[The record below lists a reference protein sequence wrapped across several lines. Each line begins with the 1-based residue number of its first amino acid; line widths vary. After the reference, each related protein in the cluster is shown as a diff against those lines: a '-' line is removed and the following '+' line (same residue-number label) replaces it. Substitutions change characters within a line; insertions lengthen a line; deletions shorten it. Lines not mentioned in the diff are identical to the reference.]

1 MVTPVSASFPTSSPQ
16 PAQVDGSAKT
26 RILYLGGL
34 GRSGSTLIERLLGE
48 LPGVCA
54 VGEVVHMW
62 RRGVVEGERCGCGEP
77 FGECPFWRLAGKA
90 AFGGWDRLDV
100 DRVAALR
107 GAVDRTRFVP
117 QLAAPAMR
125 PAFRRALDE
134 YVSYYQ
140 RIYAAI
146 AEASGCSFIVDSSKH
161 ASLAFC
167 LGRCQDLDL
176 RIVHVVRDSRAVAYS
191 WTKKVNRPDAAAA
204 AASYMTRYSPANA
217 AVQWN
222 VQNGAMH
229 LLARTGTP
237 ILRVRY
243 EDAARAP
250 EAVLRDIAGFAGLAA
265 VGRALRFLGGAGDD
279 RWAEFR
285 AAHTVSGNPMR
296 FTTGRIPIRPD
307 ESWRTAMPAGQRR
320 MVTALTLPLLSHY
333 GYGRPAA

>member
-16 PAQVDGSAKT
+16 PAQVDGSAKP
-26 RILYLGGL
+26 RVLYLGGL

-62 RRGVVEGERCGCGEP
+62 RRGIVEGERCGCGEP
-77 FGECPFWRLAGKA
+77 FGECPFWRLVGKA
-90 AFGGWDRLDV
+90 AFGGWDRV
-100 DRVAALR
+100 DIGRVAALQR
-107 GAVDRTRFVP
+107 TVDRTRFVP

-134 YVSYYQ
+134 YMSYYQ

-191 WTKKVNRPDAAAA
+191 WTKEVNRPDGAAG
-204 AASYMTRYSPANA
+204 SYMTRYSPATS

-250 EAVLRDIAGFAGLAA
+250 EAVLRGIAAFAGLAVA
-265 VGRALRFLGGAGDD
+265 GGALRFLGGAGDD

-285 AAHTVSGNPMR
+285 AAHTASGNPMR
-296 FTTGRIPIRPD
+296 FTTGRIPIRCD
-307 ESWRTAMPAGQRR
+307 ESWRTAMPTGQRR
-320 MVTALTLPLLSHY
+320 IVTALTLPLLSHY
-333 GYGRPAA
+333 GYARSAA

>member
-204 AASYMTRYSPANA
+204 SYMTRYSPANA

>member
-16 PAQVDGSAKT
+16 PAQVDGSAKA

-125 PAFRRALDE
+125 PAFRQALDE

-191 WTKKVNRPDAAAA
+191 WTKKVNRPDAA

-333 GYGRPAA
+333 GYARPAA

>member
-204 AASYMTRYSPANA
+204 SYMTRYSPANA

-333 GYGRPAA
+333 GYARPAA

>member
-1 MVTPVSASFPTSSPQ
+1 MATPVSASSPTNPQ
-16 PAQVDGSAKT
+16 PAQVAGPA
-26 RILYLGGL
+26 RPRVLYLGGL

-62 RRGVVEGERCGCGEP
+62 RRGVVEGELCGCGKP
-77 FGECPFWRLAGKA
+77 FGECPFWQLVGKA
-90 AFGGWDRLDV
+90 AFGGWDRV
-100 DRVAALR
+100 DIGRVTALQ

-117 QLAAPAMR
+117 LLAAPVRR
-125 PAFRRALDE
+125 PAFRQALDE
-134 YVSYYQ
+134 YLSYYL

-146 AEASGCSFIVDSSKH
+146 TEASGCSFIVDSSKH

-191 WTKKVNRPDAAAA
+191 WAKKVNRPDAAAV
-204 AASYMTRYSPANA
+204 SYMTSYSPATSA
-217 AVQWN
+217 AQWN

-243 EDAARAP
+243 EDAVRAP
-250 EAVLRDIAGFAGLAA
+250 EAALRDIAAFAGLATSSA
-265 VGRALRFLGGAGDD
+265 ALGFLGGAGGD
-279 RWAEFR
+279 RWAELS
-285 AAHTVSGNPMR
+285 AAHTASGNPMR
-296 FTTGRIPIRPD
+296 FTTGRIAIRRD
-307 ESWRTAMPAGQRR
+307 EEWRAAMPAAQRR
-320 MVTALTLPLLSHY
+320 MVTALTLPLLSIY
-333 GYGRPAA
+333 GYTGRPHD

>member
-1 MVTPVSASFPTSSPQ
+1 
-16 PAQVDGSAKT
+16 VDGSAKT

-204 AASYMTRYSPANA
+204 SYMTRYSPANA

-333 GYGRPAA
+333 GYARPAA

>member
-1 MVTPVSASFPTSSPQ
+1 MATPVSASFPTSSPQ
-16 PAQVDGSAKT
+16 RAQVDGSARP

-77 FGECPFWRLAGKA
+77 FGECPFWRLVGKS
-90 AFGGWDRLDV
+90 AFAGWDRV
-100 DRVAALR
+100 DAGRVAALQ
-107 GAVDRTRFVP
+107 GMVDRTRFVP

-134 YVSYYQ
+134 YTSYYQ

-167 LGRCQDLDL
+167 LGRCPDLDL

-191 WTKKVNRPDAAAA
+191 WTKKVDRPDAT
-204 AASYMTRYSPANA
+204 AASYMTRYSPATA
-217 AVQWN
+217 AAQWN

-229 LLARTGTP
+229 LLARTATP

-243 EDAARAP
+243 EDAVRAP
-250 EAVLRDIAGFAGLAA
+250 EAVLRNIAAFAGLATA
-265 VGRALRFLGGAGDD
+265 GRALRFVGGAGND
-279 RWAEFR
+279 RWAEFH
-285 AAHTVSGNPMR
+285 AAHTASGNPMR

-307 ESWRTAMPAGQRR
+307 EEWRTAMPAGQRR
-320 MVTALTLPLLSHY
+320 MVTTLTLPLLSHY
-333 GYGRPAA
+333 GYARPAG

>member
-1 MVTPVSASFPTSSPQ
+1 MDG
-16 PAQVDGSAKT
+16 PAKP

-77 FGECPFWRLAGKA
+77 FGECPFWRLVGKA
-90 AFGGWDRLDV
+90 AFGGWDRV
-100 DRVAALR
+100 DTGRVAALQ
-107 GAVDRTRFVP
+107 GTVDRTRFVP

-125 PAFRRALDE
+125 TAFRQALDE
-134 YVSYYQ
+134 YMSYYQ
-140 RIYAAI
+140 RIYTAI
-146 AEASGCSFIVDSSKH
+146 AETSGCSFIVDSSKH

-167 LGRCQDLDL
+167 LGRCPDLDL

-191 WTKKVNRPDAAAA
+191 WTKKVDRPDAA
-204 AASYMTRYSPANA
+204 AASYMTRYSPMTSA
-217 AVQWN
+217 AQWN

-250 EAVLRDIAGFAGLAA
+250 EATLRSIVAFAGLPVSAT
-265 VGRALRFLGGAGDD
+265 ALRFLGGADDD
-279 RWAEFR
+279 RWAELS
-285 AAHTVSGNPMR
+285 AAHTASGNPMR
-296 FTTGRIPIRPD
+296 FTSGRIPIRPD
-307 ESWRTAMPAGQRR
+307 EEWRAAMPAAQRR
-320 MVTALTLPLLSHY
+320 TVTALTLPLLSHY
-333 GYGRPAA
+333 GYARPATASPGRPHD

>member
-1 MVTPVSASFPTSSPQ
+1 MATPVSASFPTSSPQ
-16 PAQVDGSAKT
+16 RAQVDGSARP

-77 FGECPFWRLAGKA
+77 FGECPFWRLVGKS
-90 AFGGWDRLDV
+90 AFAGWDRV
-100 DRVAALR
+100 DAGRVAALQ
-107 GAVDRTRFVP
+107 GMVDRTRFVP

-134 YVSYYQ
+134 YTSYYQ

-167 LGRCQDLDL
+167 LGRCPDLDL

-191 WTKKVNRPDAAAA
+191 WTKKVNRPDAA
-204 AASYMTRYSPANA
+204 SVTYMTRYSPATSA
-217 AVQWN
+217 AQWN
-222 VQNGAMH
+222 LQNGAMH

-237 ILRVRY
+237 VLRVRY

-250 EAVLRDIAGFAGLAA
+250 EATLRKIAAFAGLPA
-265 VGRALRFLGGAGDD
+265 GGSALAFLGGADGD
-279 RWAEFR
+279 RWAKLS
-285 AAHTVSGNPMR
+285 AAHTASGNPMR
-296 FTTGRIPIRPD
+296 FATGRIPIRQD
-307 ESWRTAMPAGQRR
+307 ENWRIAMPAGQRR
-320 MVTALTLPLLSHY
+320 MVTALTLPLLSRY
-333 GYGRPAA
+333 GYARPAA